1 MKTLNYNA
9 GVWSVAID
17 STHLLASGSS
27 DSTVKLWE
35 KNSGDQL
42 RSLTDHASYVQA
54 VAFDSNNIK
63 NLESIKTERNIF
75 VKNQVQI
82 FPSYIM
88 GFRKKIKRV
97 KKSLT
102 FWFYNKRFIVRC
114 FFEFIFCY
122 FQRKNFIYFRFNSFC
137 N

>member
-9 GVWSVAID
+9 DVYSVAFD
-17 STHLLASGSS
+17 STYLLAGGSS
-27 DSTVKLWE
+27 DSTVKLWD

-63 NLESIKTERNIF
+63 NLGSIKTERNIF

-82 FPSYIM
+82 FPSYN
-88 GFRKKIKRV
+88 KKG
-97 KKSLT
+97 KKKKT
-102 FWFYNKRFIVRC
+102 FWFYNKRFIVQC

-122 FQRKNFIYFRFNSFC
+122 FQRKNFIYFRFNSFY